1 VSSSTGPARAED
13 AQVDQADVRRAA
25 LEGLVATALE
35 QYDDVVIH
43 GTAAAIVFD
52 RISFPDVSPAVGVIA
67 SRGAYPV
74 GSDEAALVAA
84 LEDGRIAGAAL
95 DVTAMEQLPA
105 DSPLRDGPHLLL
117 TPHAAGAEGLV
128 AHDVTALLAGGEFT
142 NVVER

>member
-1 VSSSTGPARAED
+1 VSSSAGPARAED

-25 LEGLVATALE
+25 LEGLVGTALE
-35 QYDDVVIH
+35 QYDVVIH

-52 RISFPDVSPAVGVIA
+52 RGSFPDVSPAVGVIA
-67 SRGAYPV
+67 SRGAYAV

-142 NVVER
+142 SVVER

>member
-1 VSSSTGPARAED
+1 VSSSAGPARAED

-25 LEGLVATALE
+25 LEGLVGTALE

-52 RISFPDVSPAVGVIA
+52 RVSFPDASPAAGVIA
-67 SRGAYPV
+67 SRGAYAV

-84 LEDGRIAGAAL
+84 PEDGRIAGATL

-105 DSPLRDGPHLLL
+105 DSPLRDGPHLL

-142 NVVER
+142 NVVKR